1 MSADRGAHAHM
12 GQVLVAGQVITSGV
26 DLRRAS
32 RIIWLLAVS
41 LGLLMTGYAITMPIF
56 ARRLGEFG
64 SGVGALSLMSTAYAL
79 AGIVASP
86 FMGTLADR
94 IGRRPLVLGSL
105 VSFALANIGF
115 LLATSTEM
123 LVVMRALEG
132 ALSAGLFPAALGI
145 VADIAPQ
152 DKRSRWLGFVTGG
165 ASVGWVLGPLAG
177 GVLYDAWGFEAPFLL
192 SAGMGLLAFAAA
204 AILVPETRPRAVRQR
219 EAFRLRRAG
228 RRRTAGLAP
237 TQAESFRATL
247 PRPLSAFGVL
257 LFISFA
263 MYCAWAFFEPQ
274 LLFYVFDD
282 LGWTTAQFGMAAGGY
297 GLASA
302 LGQTTLGRVGDRF
315 GRKPSIVIGLILFSA
330 QFTGLIFTN
339 SLGLVL
345 ISFAIGGFGRK
356 PSIVIG
362 LLHASQLKAAASPSG
377 GSFAVTQGILPPSRP
392 KFRLELVPGLGARY
406 ENGAFLRH
414 LDANLALDKPIT
426 ALSCDG
432 WAAPFFRPVH
442 WLDLYRLAG
451 IGIDLL
457 CRRRVGRGPGI
468 TGTRCILFGHQR
480 GAAQGAG
487 DGHQVVGRIVG
498 RCRGSVVGGRGRR

>member
-1 MSADRGAHAHM
+1 MNANRGTHAHM
-12 GQVLVAGQVITSGV
+12 GQVVVAGQVITSEI

-86 FMGTLADR
+86 FMGMLADR

-145 VADIAPQ
+145 VADIAPK

-177 GVLYDAWGFEAPFLL
+177 GVLYDAWGFKAPFLL

-204 AILVPETRPRAVRQR
+204 AILIPETRPRAVRQR
-219 EAFRLRRAG
+219 EALR

-237 TQAESFRATL
+237 TQAESFWATL
-247 PRPLSAFGVL
+247 PRPLSTFGVL

-263 MYCAWAFFEPQ
+263 MYFAWAFFEPQ

-282 LGWTTAQFGMAAGGY
+282 LGWTTAQFGLAAGGY

-302 LGQTTLGRVGDRF
+302 LGQTTLGRVSDKF

-330 QFTGLIFTN
+330 QFAGLIFTN

-345 ISFAIGGFGRK
+345 
-356 PSIVIG
+356 
-362 LLHASQLKAAASPSG
+362 L
-377 GSFAVTQGILPPSRP
+377 SFAVG
-392 KFRLELVPGLGARY
+392 GLGEGLMSPAL
-406 ENGAFLRH
+406 GAFFLDISEERH
-414 LDANLALDKPIT
+414 RARVMGIKSSASSLGGVVGPLLAAVVARLMLPQRAFIVSIAVVVFGALLALIVLREP
-426 ALSCDG
+426 
-432 WAAPFFRPVH
+432 R
-442 WLDLYRLAG
+442 
-451 IGIDLL
+451 
-457 CRRRVGRGPGI
+457 
-468 TGTRCILFGHQR
+468 
-480 GAAQGAG
+480 QGG
-487 DGHQVVGRIVG
+487 KTEIV
-498 RCRGSVVGGRGRR
+498 

>member
-1 MSADRGAHAHM
+1 
-12 GQVLVAGQVITSGV
+12 
-26 DLRRAS
+26 
-32 RIIWLLAVS
+32 
-41 LGLLMTGYAITMPIF
+41 
-56 ARRLGEFG
+56 
-64 SGVGALSLMSTAYAL
+64 MSTAYAL

-145 VADIAPQ
+145 VADIAPE

-219 EAFRLRRAG
+219 EALRRQ
-228 RRRTAGLAP
+228 RTAGLAP
-237 TQAESFRATL
+237 MQAESFRATL

-263 MYCAWAFFEPQ
+263 MYFAWAFFEPQ

-302 LGQTTLGRVGDRF
+302 LGQTMLGRAGDRF

-330 QFTGLIFTN
+330 QFAGLIFTTSMGVALLSFAVAGLGEGLASPALGAFFLDISEERHRARVMGIRSSAG
-339 SLGLVL
+339 SLGGVV
-345 ISFAIGGFGRK
+345 G
-356 PSIVIG
+356 P
-362 LLHASQLKAAASPSG
+362 LLAAAAAASVAPQSA
-377 GSFAVTQGILPPSRP
+377 FAASVAVVLFGVL
-392 KFRLELVPGLGARY
+392 
-406 ENGAFLRH
+406 
-414 LDANLALDKPIT
+414 LALVVLREPRQLARKTDLTREISNQRV
-426 ALSCDG
+426 L
-432 WAAPFFRPVH
+432 AA
-442 WLDLYRLAG
+442 
-451 IGIDLL
+451 
-457 CRRRVGRGPGI
+457 
-468 TGTRCILFGHQR
+468 
-480 GAAQGAG
+480 
-487 DGHQVVGRIVG
+487 
-498 RCRGSVVGGRGRR
+498 RGSLREIVALAIHRRDSGRA

>member
-1 MSADRGAHAHM
+1 M
-12 GQVLVAGQVITSGV
+12 GQVLVAGRVITSEV
-26 DLRRAS
+26 DLRRAI

-145 VADIAPQ
+145 VADIAPE

-204 AILVPETRPRAVRQR
+204 AVLIPETRPRAVRQR
-219 EAFRLRRAG
+219 EALR
-228 RRRTAGLAP
+228 RRRTAGLAL

-247 PRPLSAFGVL
+247 PRPLSTFGVL

-263 MYCAWAFFEPQ
+263 LYFSWSFFEPQ

-282 LGWTTAQFGMAAGGY
+282 LGWTTTQFGMAAGGY
-297 GLASA
+297 GLTSA
-302 LGQTTLGRVGDRF
+302 LGQTMLGRVGDRF

-330 QFTGLIFTN
+330 QFTGLIFTD

-345 ISFAIGGFGRK
+345 ISFAVGGLGEGLASPALGALLLDISEERHRARVMGIKSSAGSLGGVVGPLLAAAVAASVAPQGAFAASVAVVLFGALLALVVLRK
-356 PSIVIG
+356 PRQLARKTDLAREISNQRVI
-362 LLHASQLKAAASPSG
+362 AA
-377 GSFAVTQGILPPSRP
+377 
-392 KFRLELVPGLGARY
+392 
-406 ENGAFLRH
+406 
-414 LDANLALDKPIT
+414 
-426 ALSCDG
+426 
-432 WAAPFFRPVH
+432 
-442 WLDLYRLAG
+442 
-451 IGIDLL
+451 
-457 CRRRVGRGPGI
+457 
-468 TGTRCILFGHQR
+468 
-480 GAAQGAG
+480 
-487 DGHQVVGRIVG
+487 
-498 RCRGSVVGGRGRR
+498 RGSLREIVALAIHRRGSGRT

>member
-1 MSADRGAHAHM
+1 MNADDGTYAHM
-12 GQVLVAGQVITSGV
+12 GKIVIAGQVITSEI

-86 FMGTLADR
+86 FMGMLADR

-115 LLATSTEM
+115 LLATSTEV

-132 ALSAGLFPAALGI
+132 ALSAGRVPAALGI
-145 VADIAPQ
+145 VADIAPK

-192 SAGMGLLAFAAA
+192 SAGMGLLAFVAA
-204 AILVPETRPRAVRQR
+204 AILIPETRPRTVRQR
-219 EAFRLRRAG
+219 EALR
-228 RRRTAGLAP
+228 RRRTDGLAP
-237 TQAESFRATL
+237 TQAESFWATL
-247 PRPLSAFGVL
+247 PRPLSTFGVL

-263 MYCAWAFFEPQ
+263 MFFAWGFFEPQ
-274 LLFYVFDD
+274 LLFYVFDN
-282 LGWTTAQFGMAAGGY
+282 LGWTTAQFGLAAGGY

-302 LGQTTLGRVGDRF
+302 LGQTTLGRVGDKF

-330 QFTGLIFTN
+330 QFAGLIFTN
-339 SLGLVL
+339 SMGLVSL
-345 ISFAIGGFGRK
+345 SFAVGGLGE
-356 PSIVIG
+356 G
-362 LLHASQLKAAASPSG
+362 LMSPALGAFFLDISEERHRARVMGIKSSAGSLGGVVGPLLAAAAAASVAPQSA
-377 GSFAVTQGILPPSRP
+377 FAASVAVVLFGVL
-392 KFRLELVPGLGARY
+392 
-406 ENGAFLRH
+406 
-414 LDANLALDKPIT
+414 LALIVLREPHQLAQKTDMMREIPNQRVM
-426 ALSCDG
+426 
-432 WAAPFFRPVH
+432 AARDSLRGIVT
-442 WLDLYRLAG
+442 LA
-451 IGIDLL
+451 I
-457 CRRRVGRGPGI
+457 
-468 TGTRCILFGHQR
+468 QR
-480 GAAQGAG
+480 
-487 DGHQVVGRIVG
+487 
-498 RCRGSVVGGRGRR
+498 RGSGRA